1 MNKRLPLLLSLLG
14 MILLAASLAYWILQ
28 LYQPPQR
35 PLAAVPQAA
44 LPDPAIDAAAT
55 LFGGQVAVASATN
68 YQLTGVVADGRS
80 SVAII
85 VAEGS
90 PPKALKVGKEVAPG
104 ITLAEVH
111 PRYVMLSDGG
121 VMKRVDLATDTKS
134 AAPMGGPGAAA
145 PQANAQPNFPQPQQ
159 ITVAPA
165 EQPTQ
170 GNGAAVPEPAVPE
183 PPMAPGAVQPQNQ
196 AQPSMTNPG
205 DVGAHDNPPPANP
218 NPINPPPPNPVQMPP
233 QTRATGN
240 PAGQTNTQ

>member
-1 MNKRLPLLLSLLG
+1 MNKRLPFLLSLLG
-14 MILLAASLAYWILQ
+14 MILLAVSLAYWIMQ

-80 SVAII
+80 SVAIL

-90 PPKALKVGKEVAPG
+90 PPKALQVGKELAPG

-121 VMKRVDLATDTKS
+121 VMKRVDLATDTKA

-145 PQANAQPNFPQPQQ
+145 PQPNVQPNFPQPQP

-165 EQPTQ
+165 TQPTQ
-170 GNGAAVPEPAVPE
+170 GNGAAVPE
-183 PPMAPGAVQPQNQ
+183 PPMAPGAVQPQ
-196 AQPSMTNPG
+196 PSMTNPG
-205 DVGAHDNPPPANP
+205 DVGTHDNPPPANP
-218 NPINPPPPNPVQMPP
+218 NPINGAPNQVPMPP
-233 QTRATGN
+233 QTRGTEN
-240 PAGQTNTQ
+240 PAGQTNAQ